1 MRWLSVLKRIVQL
14 SGSPIS
20 RLLRRSQVRR
30 MALFSRSTKPGAG
43 RIFSG
48 GMIVTP

>member
-1 MRWLSVLKRIVQL
+1 MRSLSVLKRIVQV

-30 MALFSRSTKPGAG
+30 MAFFSRSTKSGVAP
-43 RIFSG
+43 ILSG